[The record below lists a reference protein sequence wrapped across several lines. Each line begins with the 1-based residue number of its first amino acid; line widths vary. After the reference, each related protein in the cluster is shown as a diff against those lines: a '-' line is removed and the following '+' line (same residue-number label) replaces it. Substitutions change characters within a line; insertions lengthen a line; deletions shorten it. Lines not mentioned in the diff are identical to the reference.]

1 VGFAASSQGSKDLW
15 ASTLLP
21 LLQLSINREIK
32 LIGGLQNLNQI
43 FSKQDTLA
51 LIHALS
57 QRKVHDKHLWTI
69 LMKCVLQRLKTEEWE
84 LNELAEIVKDLN
96 VLKLKSDA
104 FYNHIV
110 RYITDKDLLISN
122 RSLDT
127 ESQSYFFMALFVL
140 NGNLNNPKFFE
151 QMKEVIS

>member
-1 VGFAASSQGSKDLW
+1 
-15 ASTLLP
+15 
-21 LLQLSINREIK
+21 
-32 LIGGLQNLNQI
+32 
-43 FSKQDTLA
+43 
-51 LIHALS
+51 
-57 QRKVHDKHLWTI
+57 
-69 LMKCVLQRLKTEEWE
+69 MKCVLQRLKTEEWE

-127 ESQSYFFMALFVL
+127 ES
-140 NGNLNNPKFFE
+140 
-151 QMKEVIS
+151 